1 MIKKNF
7 LRNLLFEEEKSE
19 NQESKKPELVEKN
32 SSTDENQQSQVTDTT
47 QVQGKVQPNYVD
59 AFEGFLQQANFVGPD
74 YFELK
79 QSMEHATMKTTFPDE
94 KQRIL
99 SAFMG
104 IKMSNPDNFSK
115 KVVLDSCDAYLN
127 IIEEK
132 RQSSLKLLSAKRKSE
147 VDDVQAEIEN
157 DKKHILELENELA
170 ELRKKVLDQSN
181 KVIEAQNQYAI
192 KEADFNASADFV
204 INTIKNDK
212 EKFINIL
219 SNEQ

>member
-32 SSTDENQQSQVTDTT
+32 SSTNENQQSQVTDTT

-79 QSMEHATMKTTFPDE
+79 QSMENATMKTTFPDE

-104 IKMSNPDNFSK
+104 INMSNPDNFSK

-147 VDDVQAEIEN
+147 VDDVQAEIDVPE
-157 DKKHILELENELA
+157 KEEFSVTKYYKHF
-170 ELRKKVLDQSN
+170 K
-181 KVIEAQNQYAI
+181 
-192 KEADFNASADFV
+192 
-204 INTIKNDK
+204 
-212 EKFINIL
+212 
-219 SNEQ
+219 